1 MLRGL
6 YRFYLYTVFIAMLIF
21 AATGIEGLLQTGLG
35 QTVFKDPNS
44 VLPQSVIVQSI
55 VYAIVSLLTAALFG
69 GLHYWLIRRDMRSD
83 PAAGNGAVRAFFLN
97 VVEFITLPL
106 AAGVGGSTITALGT
120 QYSGGASFGVAFS
133 ITMLLVWLILELERR
148 RVPAQAGSALIFQR
162 LHLYATQLVLLFILT
177 NLWLN
182 SVGLLIDDIVFHG
195 RGTGLPVCGGFTVC
209 PGPNLLSQ
217 LAGTLMVIVF
227 WLGYSWLSRHDT
239 TSLIRKV
246 VYFFGLGYGFI
257 ALLVGIYRGVSL
269 VLLTIL
275 HAPID
280 PRSLS
285 GPFAQYDIVSPLTL
299 GLLSTGLYLYWL
311 RRSALQQGKQ
321 ERLSIALTAQ
331 SIATAL
337 TSVSFWFGCGLLLL
351 NLLERVIPSNTTIT
365 TENWTNAIALIVT
378 GIAYIPLDISLR
390 RRSEMAAFTAPL
402 RGFVFAL
409 FGGGILTS
417 AIGGATA
424 LYAYATSLLGSPL
437 DNWQYTA
444 HSGLAA
450 LAVGI
455 AIVGLY
461 LWVST
466 REHFFS
472 PSVKQPASTI
482 GTTQP
487 TPSLPD
493 AETATAV
500 ESAEQ
505 SPNVPM
511 LSTSSPATSIV
522 DELLSNKITREE
534 AITRIENLITQRV

>member
-35 QTVFKDPNS
+35 QTVFKDPNFALS
-44 VLPQSVIVQSI
+44 QSSIVQSI
-55 VYAIVSLLTAALFG
+55 VYAIVSLLTATLFG
-69 GLHYWLIRRDMRSD
+69 GLHYWLIRRDLRSD
-83 PAAGNGAVRAFFLN
+83 PTAGNGAVRAFFLN
-97 VVEFITLPL
+97 IVEFITLPL
-106 AAGVGGSTITALGT
+106 VAGIGGYTIASLGT
-120 QYSGGASFGVAFS
+120 QYNGGASFGVAFS

-148 RVPAQAGSALIFQR
+148 RVPAQSGTALIFQR
-162 LHLYATQLVLLFILT
+162 LHLYGTQLVLLFILT

-182 SVGLLIDDIVFHG
+182 SIGLLVDDAIFHG
-195 RGTGLPVCGGFTVC
+195 HGTGLPVCGGFTVC

-217 LAGTLMVIVF
+217 LAGTFLVIAF

-246 VYFFGLGYGFI
+246 VYFFGFGYGFI
-257 ALLVGIYRGVSL
+257 ALLVGIYRGISL

-280 PRSLS
+280 PHSIS

-311 RRSALQQGKQ
+311 RHAALQHGKQ
-321 ERLSIALTAQ
+321 ERLTTALTAQ

-351 NLLERVIPSNTTIT
+351 NLLERIIPSNTTIT
-365 TENWTNAIALIVT
+365 TENWTTAFALIVT
-378 GIAYIPLDISLR
+378 GVAYIPLDISLR
-390 RRSEMAAFTAPL
+390 RRSEKAAFTAPL

-461 LWVST
+461 LWVSL

-472 PSVKQPASTI
+472 PAVKQPAPAI
-482 GTTQP
+482 VATQP

-493 AETATAV
+493 AMAASDV
-500 ESAEQ
+500 DSAGQ
-505 SPNVPM
+505 SHVPS
-511 LSTSSPATSIV
+511 LSTSSPAASIV
-522 DELLSNKITREE
+522 DELLSSKITREE